1 MLKKAV
7 LILLVV
13 FCMALLTGCNTM
25 EGLGKDV
32 KQLGEKIEGAAD
44 RD

>member
-1 MLKKAV
+1 MIKKAA
-7 LILLVV
+7 LLLLVV

-32 KQLGEKIEGAAD
+32 KQLGEKLENAAD
-44 RD
+44 RE